1 MTQKSM
7 NLFRTGSL
15 HTRSREADQGID
27 PCRGRLIK
35 EVFLKDINIEALIF
49 QFIIGDL
56 FLPQKRETVPLVFC
70 LENDPFLPPV
80 NSCFFLHL
88 NGDNEDEDD
97 DDNISNAYYKN
108 VPFRGGKRCVR
119 IEGRVC
125 VSDLM

>member
-7 NLFRTGSL
+7 NLFRTSSL

-56 FLPQKRETVPLVFC
+56 FLPQKTEMVPLVFC
-70 LENDPFLPPV
+70 LENNLLLPPV
-80 NSCFFLHL
+80 NSCFFYT
-88 NGDNEDEDD
+88 G
-97 DDNISNAYYKN
+97 
-108 VPFRGGKRCVR
+108 
-119 IEGRVC
+119 IE
-125 VSDLM
+125 